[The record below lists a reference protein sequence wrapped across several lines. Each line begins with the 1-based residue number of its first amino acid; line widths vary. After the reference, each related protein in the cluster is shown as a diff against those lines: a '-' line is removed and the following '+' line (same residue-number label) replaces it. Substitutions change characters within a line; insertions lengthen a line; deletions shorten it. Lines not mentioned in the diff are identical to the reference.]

1 MNNSTSDHR
10 TNPAERLPV
19 ESLSVSEEIIEIDGV
34 LNFYID
40 TDFDVEAVFGTHVE
54 ASEGS
59 DWMNLYANVEI
70 ATGQICDALVVSL
83 RHDEKQEE
91 ELRYPLSDLEKEV
104 LQEKLE
110 QYCLKD
116 TGLSLTDYC
125 AQLRQ
130 EAETAPSYL
139 VGPQM

>member
-1 MNNSTSDHR
+1 MRNSTSDHR

-40 TDFDVEAVFGTHVE
+40 TDFDVDAVFGTHVE

-59 DWMNLYANVEI
+59 DWMNLYANVAI
-70 ATGQICDALVVSL
+70 ATGQICDALMVSL
-83 RHDEKQEE
+83 RHDEKQNEE
-91 ELRYPLSDLEKEV
+91 WSYPLSDLEKEV

-116 TGLSLTDYC
+116 TGQSLTDYC

-130 EAETAPSYL
+130 EAEMESHCHME
-139 VGPQM
+139 PQM